1 MNYKLQKFAH
11 RATPLTAKAS
21 ALATQENH
29 DSGLLIPQGAEPRL
43 AAVAIGKG
51 DKGEFFAEVSFH
63 AISILCSAHG
73 TVKSSV
79 SELRVSAPDPLISF
93 LLRPFFRRV

>member
-1 MNYKLQKFAH
+1 MFAQL
-11 RATPLTAKAS
+11 RDVLAAKDS
-21 ALATQENH
+21 AVVTQENH
-29 DSGLLIPQGAEPRL
+29 DGGLLIPQGAEPRL

-93 LLRPFFRRV
+93 LMRPFFRRV